1 MAPDPTLAAA
11 ILVGG
16 ASSRMGT
23 DKAAQ
28 DWLGRRAVDWVADLA
43 RSVGASQVITAGG
56 DYGLPFA
63 ADPSPQAGP
72 VAGVM
77 AAAARLRAEGFERI
91 LLLAVDAPSLT
102 PADISPLLTSPAPGA
117 VYDGFPLPFVA
128 DLAALPVDAQHG
140 WPLRRLAARAGLAAL
155 PCPPAV
161 ARRLR
166 GANSPEE
173 RAALL
178 ADWRPT
184 EGGPG

>member
-1 MAPDPTLAAA
+1 MDLAAA

-28 DWLGRRAVDWVADLA
+28 DWRGRRAVDWVADLA
-43 RSVGASQVITAGG
+43 RAVGAAQVITAGG

-77 AAAARLRAEGFERI
+77 AAARRLRGEGFRRM
-91 LLLAVDAPSLT
+91 LVLAVDAPTLR
-102 PADISPLLTSPAPGA
+102 AGDLAPLLAAPLPGA
-117 VYDGFPLPFVA
+117 AYDGFPLPFVA
-128 DLAALPVDAQHG
+128 DLEALPANAPDD
-140 WPLRRLAARAGLAAL
+140 WPLRRLSERAGLATL
-155 PCPPAV
+155 PCPPQI

-166 GANSPEE
+166 GANTPEE
-173 RAALL
+173 HAALL
-178 ADWRPT
+178 ADWPPP
-184 EGGPG
+184 GG